1 MIDAPCKGCD
11 KRFVGCH
18 ASCSKYIEYA
28 KYHEEQRQ
36 KRRKRR
42 RVVDDMFA
50 TQRKSNVIS
59 RKRGNKI

>member
-1 MIDAPCKGCD
+1 MDAPCRCCED
-11 KRFVGCH
+11 RSLGCH

-28 KYHEEQRQ
+28 KYQEEQRQ
-36 KRRKRR
+36 KRHERQ

-59 RKRGNKI
+59 RKRGNKV